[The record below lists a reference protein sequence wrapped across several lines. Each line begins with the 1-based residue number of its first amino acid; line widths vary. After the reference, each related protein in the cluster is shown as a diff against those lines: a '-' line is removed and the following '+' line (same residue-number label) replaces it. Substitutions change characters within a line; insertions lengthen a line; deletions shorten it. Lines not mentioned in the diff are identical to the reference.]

1 MINGVLEKNRRME
14 KELHKIQILP
24 AKFVKKRPDGKYIVG
39 ILIDDDRV
47 ENMIF
52 DSFSLEGI
60 VNPKYLLIGIMTG
73 VGFSQITFRDAND
86 LEKTFKKKWKEL
98 IDY

>member
-1 MINGVLEKNRRME
+1 ME
-14 KELHKIQILP
+14 QKLHKIQILP
-24 AKFVKKRPDGKYIVG
+24 AKFVEKRPDGRYVVG
-39 ILIDDDRV
+39 ILIADDRID
-47 ENMIF
+47 NMIF
-52 DSFSLEGI
+52 DSFSLEGM

-73 VGFSQITFRDAND
+73 AGFSQITFVDAND

>member
-1 MINGVLEKNRRME
+1 MKQ
-14 KELHKIQILP
+14 ELHKIQILP
-24 AKFVKKRPDGKYIVG
+24 AKFVEKRPDGRYVVG
-39 ILIDDDRV
+39 ILIDDDRI

-73 VGFSQITFRDAND
+73 VGFSQITFVDAND